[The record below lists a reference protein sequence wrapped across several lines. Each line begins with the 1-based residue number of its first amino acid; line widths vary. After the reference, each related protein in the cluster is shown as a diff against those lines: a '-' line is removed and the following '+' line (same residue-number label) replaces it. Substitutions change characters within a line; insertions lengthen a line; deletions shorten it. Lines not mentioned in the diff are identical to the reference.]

1 MILENINIVL
11 AENIQKYR
19 KEKNMTQ
26 KELAEKL
33 GVTYQAVSK
42 WENATSAPDIFFL
55 PELADVYDCSIDELF
70 SRTTNRE
77 MIEPTYK
84 DLPWED
90 DDVIRGVV
98 FHGHNIL
105 KATDPLMDKF
115 TFEIIGDPKNVKSQ
129 CRINVKG
136 NVRGNC
142 EAGTRIDVGG
152 GLTGNC
158 SAGNRIDIG
167 GGVLGMCNAGDRIDC
182 GGGITGMVN
191 NGGTIN
197 CTELRSKNLHN
208 GGSITVSGNVR
219 AKKVK
224 ISGSLTCNKLR
235 CWRLWRND
243 E

>member
-1 MILENINIVL
+1 MDNINLVL
-11 AENIQKYR
+11 AENIQKFR

-42 WENATSAPDIFFL
+42 WENATSAPDISFL
-55 PELADVYDCSIDELF
+55 PQLADVFGYTIDDLF
-70 SRTTNRE
+70 SRITHQDFKDPLYR
-77 MIEPTYK
+77 
-84 DLPWED
+84 DLPWDD

-98 FHGHNIL
+98 FYGHNIIE
-105 KATDPLMDKF
+105 ATDPVIDRF
-115 TFEIIGDPKNVKSQ
+115 TFEIIGDPKNVQSH
-129 CRINVKG
+129 CRIDIKG

-167 GGVLGMCNAGDRIDC
+167 GGVLGMCNAGDRIDV
-182 GGGITGMVN
+182 GGGITGMIN

-197 CTELRSKNLHN
+197 CAEIKAKSLNN
-208 GGSITVSGNVR
+208 GGTITVSGNVR

-224 ISGSLTCNKLR
+224 ISGSLSCNKLK
-235 CWRLWRND
+235 CWRLWRN
-243 E
+243 EE